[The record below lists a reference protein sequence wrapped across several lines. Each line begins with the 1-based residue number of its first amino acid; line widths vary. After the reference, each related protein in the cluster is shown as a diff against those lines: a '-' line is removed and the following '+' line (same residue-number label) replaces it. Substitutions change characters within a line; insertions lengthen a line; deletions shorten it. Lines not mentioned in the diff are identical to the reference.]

1 MKKTVLSIV
10 FLDLF
15 FIAVFNG
22 VFEAWQSYASDAVLF
37 TLFVIA
43 LFITLKEGRLN
54 AHSVSTEVILFALAV
69 LLLPMFSYYR
79 FVSLHTA
86 YNILAALATLFIFA
100 NLVDKSNEKFVLY
113 GIVFVG
119 LFAAISG
126 CVFYLAVAVFPHSH
140 IATYAVSHSFISG
153 NRIAAFFQYPNTFG
167 AFLILSFFIELGLSA
182 RTQKK
187 AERVFLILSAA
198 LLVSTIY
205 FTQSRGAEIAFI
217 LSLIG
222 FVTYAG
228 KRKDVWI
235 NILFIGLTSI
245 VFILLNNY
253 FLSSIVK
260 HNINIVQ
267 QNAARAKV
275 LASFFAGEQNR
286 SLYDRIV
293 LAKDAVNIFVHHPL
307 FGTGF
312 GTFRYAMTKYRFNLF
327 YARFPHSVLFRFLA
341 ETGIVGTLAF
351 LYTITVLLVK
361 AFKAAKTD
369 IVKIS
374 VFFGTIGILFHML
387 LDLDFAFPIMQ
398 ILLFTGIALCLYER
412 PLHIKISVD
421 KKHFALTSLSLLVIF
436 VIFISIIPRIAAIK
450 LSNIGDVALR
460 SGNIKKAISS
470 YTIAAKLEKKSADFY
485 SNLGNAYEK
494 LAYEKMDCTPY
505 LAKAVNA
512 YKKAESLNKLNFAYP
527 YYISNIL
534 LFEKDKNAAPYG
546 EKSFENNP
554 LWKPILSDVALAYAY
569 TEKNCAK
576 AENDAKEALNFK
588 APQEAYKAMHFANSK
603 VKDST
608 ALTALGFCKLK
619 GNAANAETLFKKA
632 ITLNPDNGFAYLGL
646 SDCYEKSGDT
656 ARMCENLYRAL
667 HANPCIKE
675 VKEKYFSTV
684 PLIAPKTVLSKEM
697 LKPGNTVTIRYEVK
711 NNALI
716 AKKLKVVIETSSSK
730 ISVATVT
737 NLNGTISFVM
747 PDAKSPF
754 RIALVCIDEN
764 GVEVSRTLSPL
775 FNPQ

>member
-22 VFEAWQSYASDAVLF
+22 VFEAWQSYASDAILFVLF
-37 TLFVIA
+37 LVA
-43 LFITLKEGRLN
+43 LFIALKENRLN
-54 AHSVSTEVILFALAV
+54 ANSISLEVILFALAV

-86 YNILAALATLFIFA
+86 YNILAALAALFIFA

-153 NRIAAFFQYPNTFG
+153 NRIASFFQYPNTFG
-167 AFLILSFFIELGLSA
+167 AFLILSFFIALGLSA

-293 LAKDAVNIFVHHPL
+293 LAKDAVNVFVHHPL
-307 FGTGF
+307 FGTGL

-327 YARFPHSVLFRFLA
+327 YARFPHSILFRFLA
-341 ETGIVGTLAF
+341 ETGIAGTLAF
-351 LYTITVLLVK
+351 LYAITVLLVK
-361 AFKAAKTD
+361 AFKAARTD
-369 IVKIS
+369 ITKLAI
-374 VFFGTIGILFHML
+374 FFGTLGILLHML

-398 ILLFTGIALCLYER
+398 ILLFAGIALCLYEK
-412 PLHIKISVD
+412 PLHLKISVE
-421 KKHFALTSLSLLVIF
+421 KKHLALVSLSVLVIF
-436 VIFISIIPRIAAIK
+436 VIFISIIPRIAAIAF
-450 LSNIGDVALR
+450 LNGADAALKAG
-460 SGNIKKAISS
+460 SIEKAING
-470 YTIAAKLEKKSADFY
+470 YTLAVKLEKDSADFY
-485 SNLGNAYEK
+485 DNLGYAYEK
-494 LAYEKMDCTPY
+494 FAYEKTDCTPY

-512 YKKAESLNKLNFAYP
+512 YKSAESLNSLNFAYP

-534 LFEKDKNAAPYG
+534 LLEKDENAARYG

-554 LWKPILSDVALAYAY
+554 LWKPILANVALAYAY
-569 TEKNCAK
+569 TEGDCTKT
-576 AENDAKEALNFK
+576 ETDAKEALNFN
-588 APQEAYKAMHFANSK
+588 ASQDAYKAMHFANSK

-619 GNAANAETLFKKA
+619 GDTLDAEVLFREA
-632 ITLNPDNGFAYLGL
+632 VTLNPDNGFAYLGL
-646 SDCYEKSGDT
+646 SDCYQKSDDT

-675 VKEKYFSTV
+675 VKENYFSTA
-684 PLIAPKTVLSKEM
+684 PLIAPKTALSKEM
-697 LKPGNTVTIRYEVK
+697 LKPGNIITIRYEVK

-716 AKKLKVVIETSSSK
+716 AKELEVLIETSSSE
-730 ISVATVT
+730 ISVATAT
-737 NLNGTISFVM
+737 NLNGTISFTM
-747 PDAKSPF
+747 PDVKSPF
-754 RIALVCIDEN
+754 RIALVCIDRN

-775 FNPQ
+775 FSP